1 MVEGSTVVG
10 ASVVTNIVGAYVVT
24 GGNVGRGVGRIGTGL
39 GLGTTTGGGVGK
51 AVGRFAG
58 GFV

>member
-1 MVEGSTVVG
+1 MEGSTVVG
-10 ASVVTNIVGAYVVT
+10 DSVVTNAVGAYVVT
-24 GGNVGRGVGRIGTGL
+24 GGRVGRGVGLIGTGL

>member
-1 MVEGSTVVG
+1 MGESVGGAVEP
-10 ASVVTNIVGAYVVT
+10 NIVGAYVVT
-24 GGNVGRGVGRIGTGL
+24 GGSVGRGVGMRGTGL

-51 AVGRFAG
+51 AVGRLAG

>member
-1 MVEGSTVVG
+1 MVGESVG
-10 ASVVTNIVGAYVVT
+10 GAVDTNAVGAYVVT
-24 GGNVGRGVGRIGTGL
+24 GGSVGRGVGMRGTGL

-51 AVGRFAG
+51 AVGRLAG

>member
-1 MVEGSTVVG
+1 MVGD
-10 ASVVTNIVGAYVVT
+10 SVVTNIVGAYVVT
-24 GGNVGRGVGRIGTGL
+24 GGSVGRGVGLIGTGL

-51 AVGRFAG
+51 AVGRLAG